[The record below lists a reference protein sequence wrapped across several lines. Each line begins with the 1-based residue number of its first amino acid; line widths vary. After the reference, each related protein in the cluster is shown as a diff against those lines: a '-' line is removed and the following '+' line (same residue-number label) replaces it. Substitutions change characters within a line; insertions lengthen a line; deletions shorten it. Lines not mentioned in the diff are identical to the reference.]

1 MESILYFVYF
11 SAKEII
17 SVQAISNISQNED
30 YLQGIS
36 VLYDDKGSLKTFRK
50 DRVIEYLDSLE
61 EAKEFLLDCCL
72 SDFTVRKPK
81 TETFDIHFTGFKKA
95 DKEELERIATDA
107 NMEVRKSVTKN
118 LNLLCY
124 GYNASQMKMDKA
136 RSMGII
142 ILNESQFRNFLET
155 GDFTDSK

>member
-1 MESILYFVYF
+1 MASILYFVYF
-11 SAKEII
+11 SAREIL
-17 SVQAISNISQNED
+17 SVQAITNISQNED

-50 DRVIEYLDSLE
+50 DRVVEYLDSLE
-61 EAKEFLLDCCL
+61 EAKEFLLGCSL
-72 SDFTVRKPK
+72 NDFTVRKPK
-81 TETFDIHFTGFKKA
+81 PETFDIHFTGFKKA
-95 DKEELERIATDA
+95 DKEELERIATEA

-142 ILNESQFRNFLET
+142 ILNESQFRSFLET